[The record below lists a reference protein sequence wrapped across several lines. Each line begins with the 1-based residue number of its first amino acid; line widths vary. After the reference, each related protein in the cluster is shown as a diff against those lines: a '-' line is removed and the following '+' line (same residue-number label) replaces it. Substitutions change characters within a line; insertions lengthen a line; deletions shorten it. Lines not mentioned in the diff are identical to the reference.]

1 MPTPDLITIQG
12 TKVEIPDQT
21 FWQLEVCNACR
32 YCEGYCAVFPA
43 LERKR
48 RFTPDDVVYL
58 ANLCH
63 DCRACFYACMY
74 APPHEF
80 GVNLPKALSE
90 VREQTYAQY
99 ALPTVVSNLAQRNL
113 RLLVVGGVVSLAFF
127 GLVAALS
134 PTGLFNARQGPGAF
148 YSVIPYLV
156 MMVPALLISLYAVFV
171 MVAGALTFAKDIGAR
186 GNVSWKQVLSAAGES
201 FSLRYLRGGTAGGC
215 FYPTER
221 TSNSRLMFHM
231 LVFYGFISAF
241 VATVIA
247 AIMQDVFGLEP
258 PYPILSAPVIFG
270 SLGGIGIIVGA
281 TGLLVLK
288 WRSDREPAD
297 GRTMNLDWLFL
308 VSLNV
313 VAITGMLLLVLRDTA
328 AMPVLLVVHLATVLA
343 LYVSAPYG
351 KFAHFLYRY
360 AALVQNRIESR

>member
-1 MPTPDLITIQG
+1 LTTDVKIA
-12 TKVEIPDQT
+12 DQT

-48 RFTPDDVVYL
+48 RFTSDDVVYL

-80 GVNLPKALSE
+80 GVNIPRALAE
-90 VREQTYAQY
+90 VREQTYSHY
-99 ALPTVVSNLAQRNL
+99 ALPRVVSNLARRNAW
-113 RLLVVGGVVSLAFF
+113 LLAIGGAISLVFF
-127 GLVAALS
+127 AIVAVLS
-134 PTGLFNARQGPGAF
+134 PAGLFAAHQGPGAF

-156 MMVPALLISLYAVFV
+156 MMLPALLVSLYAIWV
-171 MVAGALTFAKDIGAR
+171 MLAGAWTFAKDIGAQN
-186 GNVSWKQVLSAAGES
+186 NVTWKQSLAAAGEA

-215 FYPTER
+215 FYPSER
-221 TSNSRLMFHM
+221 TSNTRLACHV
-231 LVFYGFISAF
+231 LVFYGFLSAF

-247 AIMQDVFGLEP
+247 AIMQDVFSQEP
-258 PYPILSAPVIFG
+258 PYPILSGPVIFG
-270 SLGGIGIIVGA
+270 SLGGIAIIVGA

-297 GRTMNLDWLFL
+297 AQSTNLDWLFL
-308 VSLNV
+308 LSLNS
-313 VAITGMLLLVLRDTA
+313 VAITGMLLLILRDTP
-328 AMPVLLVVHLATVLA
+328 AMGVLLVVHLANVLA
-343 LYVSAPYG
+343 LFVSAPYG

-360 AALVQNRIESR
+360 AALVQNRIDSR

>member
-12 TKVEIPDQT
+12 TKVLIPDQT

-48 RFTPDDVVYL
+48 RFSPDDVVYL

-80 GVNLPKALSE
+80 GVNLPKALAE
-90 VREQTYAQY
+90 VREQTYSQY
-99 ALPTVVSNLAQRNL
+99 ALPTVVSNLARRNL
-113 RLLVVGGVVSLAFF
+113 WLLVIGGIVSLAFF

-134 PTGLFNARQGPGAF
+134 PTGLFTAVRGPGAF

-156 MMVPALLISLYAVFV
+156 MMVPALLISLYAIFV
-171 MVAGALTFAKDIGAR
+171 MVAGAFAFAKDIGAR
-186 GNVSWKQVLSAAGES
+186 GNVTWKQALSAIGEA

-215 FYPTER
+215 FYPSER
-221 TSNSRLMFHM
+221 TSNSRLVCHM
-231 LVFYGFISAF
+231 LVFYGFLSAF
-241 VATVIA
+241 AATIIA
-247 AIMQDVFGLEP
+247 AIMQDVFGQEP
-258 PYPILSAPVIFG
+258 PYPVLSAPVILG
-270 SLGGIGIIVGA
+270 SIGGIGIIVGA
-281 TGLLVLK
+281 AGLLLLK
-288 WRSDREPAD
+288 WRSDRDPAD
-297 GRTMNLDWLFL
+297 GRSVNLDWLFL
-308 VSLNV
+308 LSLIV
-313 VAITGMLLLVLRDTA
+313 VAITGMLVLVLRETA

-343 LYVSAPYG
+343 LYISAPYG
-351 KFAHFLYRY
+351 KFAHFLYRT